1 MAYEIPGFSWT
12 LEASGD
18 LSAEQFTAM
27 VVDGNGQAAQAGA
40 AVNIAGVLQNN
51 PSAAGREA
59 AIVSTGITKGVAG
72 AAVAAGA
79 YLMTDANGEFVTAV
93 ATNELAGIALQAA
106 GAQGEI
112 IPVLLRGGTAQ

>member
-1 MAYEIPGFSWT
+1 MAYEIPGFSFT

-51 PSAAGREA
+51 PSAIGREA
-59 AIVSTGITKGVAG
+59 AIMANGITKGVAG

-79 YLMTDANGEFVTAV
+79 YLMTDANGEFITGVG
-93 ATNELAGIALQAA
+93 TNELVGVALEAA
-106 GAQGEI
+106 GGQGEI
-112 IPVLLRGGTAQ
+112 IPILIRQGTVQ